1 MIDIHSHIIPG
12 VDDGAESTDEALAM
26 LGIAASGGVSTIV
39 ATPHFDPGS
48 GYENVVSS
56 SLEERFLRLEYSA
69 GAEGIPVKL
78 VKGMEIFA
86 GEDVPY
92 MLEDGLLWTLGGTDY
107 ILTEFAFTEDP
118 AYCREYLRRC
128 ARRGFKPVIAHP
140 ERYVF
145 IQHHPQIAYEWC
157 REGYGLQLNRGS
169 LLGRFGEQA
178 EITALRLVKHGLAA
192 CIASDAHGAD
202 RRSTYLKDVKEFL
215 DSEMGEE
222 YSDLLL
228 NRNPARILAGKELL
242 GFEPYPFI

>member
-1 MIDIHSHIIPG
+1 MIDIHSHILPG
-12 VDDGAESTDEALAM
+12 VDDGADSTEEALAM
-26 LGIAASGGVSTIV
+26 LGIAASCGVSTIV

-48 GYENVVSS
+48 GYDNVVSS
-56 SLEERFLRLEYSA
+56 SLEDRFRRLEYSA

-92 MLEDGLLWTLGGTDY
+92 MLGDGRLWTLGGTKY
-107 ILTEFAFTEDP
+107 FLTEFSFTEDP
-118 AYCREYLRRC
+118 DYCREYLKRCRRH
-128 ARRGFKPVIAHP
+128 GFKPVIAHP

-145 IQHHPQIAYEWC
+145 IQRDPQIAYEWC
-157 REGYGLQLNRGS
+157 REGYGLQINRGS
-169 LLGRFGEQA
+169 LLGRFGE
-178 EITALRLVKHGLAA
+178 ESETTSERLVRHGLVA

-228 NRNPARILAGKELL
+228 NRNPARILAGKDLL